1 MHEFG
6 GRFGRPPLAGDF
18 FEGKQM
24 ERELPMR
31 IHFRY
36 ARLLVGSIIA
46 CLLVLPA
53 PAALAAPPGPGGG
66 GKGNGGL
73 DTIKSRDWGE
83 TPVRKILLA
92 FAWGGLTSDAQIG
105 VWAEMSPE
113 AAVAE
118 MLTFDVVNP
127 ALSPP
132 GAGDDS
138 SLHCGSLEELQ
149 DFWSGNDPG
158 NIMKYAD
165 RYRYA
170 TLNNA
175 QDLSTV
181 NLQRT
186 WTKAISTRGCNPF
199 LYKMVLYL
207 TNYHASISAHKTRAG
222 LIRAYH
228 DDIMQALISGAD
240 FVDVMRI
247 AASHAAVARA
257 YGHQYSRYYN
267 GSETFRGTDDFG
279 REFHQLFFRIQ
290 GDTEDMA
297 YHEDTTIEHTAW
309 MLSGMNLEKVTGA
322 YGSDRSSDWWVAP
335 IAFED
340 YTDDTGR
347 NIRNRLYH
355 YHNPEGAGSCLEILH
370 ADICGATADEKI
382 AALAPVAAAHPESM
396 DNVPVYMI
404 DFFADDNLDAG
415 KIAALRSAWADAG
428 YDILSFIRAYAIST
442 AFHSADTYKYRTAFD
457 RNLVL
462 QNAHILGNEEN
473 FFRHHYD
480 SPIYR
485 MRNQGVEVFEPAHD
499 VFGGQ
504 TGYQA
509 GTNRYIFKDAFW
521 ATVNSPDYYDDT
533 SDPYTLEEGGPELT
547 WYKNWEAVIPQNANG
562 DFVVGD
568 VATWLW
574 NRFIGDGGK
583 NFDPIARAQVQAL
596 LAHGQ
601 DFAYTVD
608 PGNPD
613 EVYSTNDIVKRKG
626 VARPT
631 DEANAAMLMNGLSQ
645 FHFNRRVGLAVNF
658 IGMTPYAFAME
669 GK

>member
-1 MHEFG
+1 MHT
-6 GRFGRPPLAGDF
+6 
-18 FEGKQM
+18 
-24 ERELPMR
+24 
-31 IHFRY
+31 HFRRVSLILTFIT
-36 ARLLVGSIIA
+36 AFLMMLTATTVM
-46 CLLVLPA
+46 
-53 PAALAAPPGPGGG
+53 AAPPGGG

-83 TPVRKILLA
+83 TPVRKILQA
-92 FAWGGLTSDAQIG
+92 FAWGGLATDAQIEA
-105 VWAEMSPE
+105 WADMSPE

-118 MLTFDVVNP
+118 ILTFDAVNP

-138 SLHCGSLEELQ
+138 SLHCGSLEALQ
-149 DFWSGNDPG
+149 AFWSSDDPG
-158 NIMKYAD
+158 NLMKYAD

-170 TLNNA
+170 TLNGA
-175 QDLSTV
+175 QDLSTA

-228 DDIMQALISGAD
+228 DDIMQALTGGAD
-240 FVDVMRI
+240 FVEVMRI

-267 GSETFRGTDDFG
+267 GSETFSGTDDFG

-290 GDTEDMA
+290 GETEDMD

-335 IAFED
+335 IVFED

-347 NIRNRLYH
+347 NIRNRHFH
-355 YHNPEGAGSCLEILH
+355 YHSPEGAGSCLEILH

-404 DFFADDNLDAG
+404 DFFADDNLDDG
-415 KIAALRSAWADAG
+415 KVADLRSAWADAN
-428 YDILSFIRAYAIST
+428 YDILAFVRAYAIST
-442 AFHSADTYKYRTAFD
+442 AFHSSDTYKYRTAFD

-462 QNAHILGNEEN
+462 QNAHVLDNEEN
-473 FFRHHYD
+473 FSRQHYD
-480 SPIYR
+480 SPYNR
-485 MRNQGVEVFEPAHD
+485 MREQGVEVFEPAHD

-521 ATVNSPDYYDDT
+521 ATISSPDFYDDT
-533 SDPYTLEEGGPELT
+533 SDPYTLEEGGAEYT
-547 WYKNWEAVIPQNANG
+547 W
-562 DFVVGD
+562 
-568 VATWLW
+568 
-574 NRFIGDGGK
+574 
-583 NFDPIARAQVQAL
+583 
-596 LAHGQ
+596 
-601 DFAYTVD
+601 
-608 PGNPD
+608 
-613 EVYSTNDIVKRKG
+613 
-626 VARPT
+626 
-631 DEANAAMLMNGLSQ
+631 
-645 FHFNRRVGLAVNF
+645 
-658 IGMTPYAFAME
+658 
-669 GK
+669 

>member
-1 MHEFG
+1 MHTPH
-6 GRFGRPPLAGDF
+6 RRVSLILTLITSLLLLLA
-18 FEGKQM
+18 
-24 ERELPMR
+24 
-31 IHFRY
+31 
-36 ARLLVGSIIA
+36 
-46 CLLVLPA
+46 
-53 PAALAAPPGPGGG
+53 AATATAAPPGPGG
-66 GKGNGGL
+66 KGSGGL
-73 DTIKSRDWGE
+73 DTIKARDWGE
-83 TPVRKILLA
+83 TPARKILQA
-92 FAWGGLTSDAQIG
+92 FAWGGLATDAQIAA
-105 VWAEMSPE
+105 WADMSPE

-118 MLTFDVVNP
+118 MLTFDTVNP
-127 ALSPP
+127 GLSPP

-138 SLHCGSLEELQ
+138 SVHCGSLEALQ
-149 DFWSGNDPG
+149 GFWSSDDPG

-170 TLNNA
+170 TLNGS
-175 QDLSTV
+175 QDLSTA

-228 DDIMQALISGAD
+228 DDIMQALTEGAD
-240 FVDVMRI
+240 FVEVMRI

-267 GSETFRGTDDFG
+267 GSDTFSGTDDFG

-290 GDTEDMA
+290 GETEDMD

-309 MLSGMNLEKVTGA
+309 MLSGMNLGKVTGA

-335 IAFED
+335 IVFDD

-347 NIRNRLYH
+347 NIRNRHFH
-355 YHNPEGAGSCLEILH
+355 YHSPEGAGSCLEILH
-370 ADICGATADEKI
+370 ADICGATAEEKI

-404 DFFADDNLDAG
+404 DFFADDNLDEI
-415 KIAALRSAWADAG
+415 KVAALRSAWADAD
-428 YDILSFIRAYAIST
+428 YDILAFVRAYAIST
-442 AFHSADTYKYRTAFD
+442 AFHDSDTYKYRTAFD

-462 QNAHILGNEEN
+462 QSAHILDNEEN
-473 FFRHHYD
+473 FSRQHYD
-480 SPIYR
+480 SPYNR
-485 MRNQGVEVFEPAHD
+485 MREQGVEVFEPSHD

-521 ATVNSPDYYDDT
+521 ATINSPDFYDDT
-533 SDPYTLEEGGPELT
+533 SDPYTLEDGGAEYT
-547 WYKNWEAVIPQNANG
+547 WYKNWESIIPQNADG
-562 DFVVGD
+562 EHVVGE
-568 VATWLW
+568 VAAWLW

-596 LAHGQ
+596 LAFGQ

-613 EVYSTNDIVKRKG
+613 AVYSRTDITRKKG
-626 VARPT
+626 VARPA
-631 DEANAAMLMNGLSQ
+631 DEANAAVLMNGLSQ
-645 FHFNRRVGLAVNF
+645 FNFNRRVGLAVNF
-658 IGMTPYAFAME
+658 ISMTPYAFAME

>member
-1 MHEFG
+1 MHTLH
-6 GRFGRPPLAGDF
+6 RRASLILTVITPL
-18 FEGKQM
+18 
-24 ERELPMR
+24 
-31 IHFRY
+31 
-36 ARLLVGSIIA
+36 LL
-46 CLLVLPA
+46 LLT
-53 PAALAAPPGPGGG
+53 AATVTAAPPGPGG
-66 GKGNGGL
+66 KGTGGL
-73 DTIKSRDWGE
+73 DTIKARDWGE
-83 TPVRKILLA
+83 TPVRKILQA
-92 FAWGGLTSDAQIG
+92 FAWGGLATDAQIAA
-105 VWAEMSPE
+105 WADMSPE
-113 AAVAE
+113 AAVAG
-118 MLTFDVVNP
+118 MLTFDAVNP
-127 ALSPP
+127 GLSPP

-138 SLHCGSLEELQ
+138 SLHCGSLEALQ
-149 DFWSGNDPG
+149 GFWSSDDPG

-170 TLNNA
+170 TLNGS

-222 LIRAYH
+222 LIRSYH
-228 DDIMQALISGAD
+228 DDIMLALTEGAD
-240 FVDVMRI
+240 FVEVMRI

-257 YGHQYSRYYN
+257 YGHQSSRYYN
-267 GSETFRGTDDFG
+267 GSDTFSGTDDFG

-290 GDTEDMA
+290 GETEDMD

-309 MLSGMNLEKVTGA
+309 MLSGMNLGKVTGA
-322 YGSDRSSDWWVAP
+322 YSSDPSSDWSVAP
-335 IAFED
+335 IVSDD

-347 NIRNRLYH
+347 NIRNRHFH
-355 YHNPEGAGSCLEILH
+355 YHSPEGAGSCLEILH

-404 DFFADDNLDAG
+404 DFFADDNLDEI
-415 KIAALRSAWADAG
+415 KVAALRSAWDDAN
-428 YDILSFIRAYAIST
+428 YDILTFVRAYAIST
-442 AFHSADTYKYRTAFD
+442 AFHDSDTYKYRTAFD

-462 QNAHILGNEEN
+462 QSAHTLDNEEN
-473 FFRHHYD
+473 FSRQHYD
-480 SPIYR
+480 SPFYR
-485 MRNQGVEVFEPAHD
+485 MREQGVEVFEPAHD

-521 ATVNSPDYYDDT
+521 ATINSPDFYDDT
-533 SDPYTLEEGGPELT
+533 SDPYTLEEGGAEYT
-547 WYKNWEAVIPQNANG
+547 WYKNWESVIPQNADG
-562 DFVVGD
+562 EHVVGE
-568 VATWLW
+568 VAAWLW

-596 LAHGQ
+596 LAAGR
-601 DFAYTVD
+601 DFAYMVD
-608 PGNPD
+608 PDNPD
-613 EVYSTNDIVKRKG
+613 AVYSRADITRKKG
-626 VARPT
+626 VARAT
-631 DEANAAMLMNGLSQ
+631 DEANAGVSMTGLSQ
-645 FHFNRRVGLAVNF
+645 FNFNRRVGLAVNF
-658 IGMTPYAFAME
+658 ISMTPYAFAME